1 MPWRFCPLG
10 LYRHG
15 KPLSGGDCARY
26 SPIVGEPAPLGGGRM
41 GYGCR
46 RQPLQVGADKAAL
59 AARTGLHGLPT
70 APILGGAEGGLQGG
84 SAIKAFVPPNYGGE
98 GG

>member
-1 MPWRFCPLG
+1 MPWRFCPSG

-26 SPIVGEPAPLGGGRM
+26 STFVWEPAPLGGGRT

-59 AARTGLHGLPT
+59 AARTGLQGLPP

-84 SAIKAFVPPNYGGE
+84 SATKAFEPPICGGV